1 MPIFKVT
8 FVPATFVQATFVQE
22 TFVLFRNISPVTD
35 PILAKLFGANFCRQK
50 CFWAQNLKKFG
61 HKILLFP
68 KNFWTKIFLKE
79 VFLYLG
85 TQNFLVKFFLDTTF
99 FMTNNFLPYFLTYYF
114 LISIFLTPNFFTYI
128 FLDPTFFHPAL
139 FWGAQHVYYH

>member
-8 FVPATFVQATFVQE
+8 FIPAPFVQATFV
-22 TFVLFRNISPVTD
+22 LFWNISPVTVTNFDQTFWSQFLQAKIFLD
-35 PILAKLFGANFCRQK
+35 PK
-50 CFWAQNLKKFG
+50 LKKFW
-61 HKILLFP
+61 HKILLVP
-68 KNFWTKIFLKE
+68 KIFWTKIFLKE

-114 LISIFLTPNFFTYI
+114 LISIFLTPNFFTFI
-128 FLDPTFFHPAL
+128 FLDPTFFSSTAFFEGL
-139 FWGAQHVYYH
+139 NM